1 MPTCQDCGNQIDA
14 EQEFCGECGAD
25 LTNKTDT
32 DNESFIDIYGAKP
45 LLPFAEAR
53 YKNSYNFAKLVS
65 KMPIVRTVL
74 SFFVKIVFFSIS
86 ISTKIFSIITLGS
99 NLSKRY
105 SAEVE
110 YAKDCYSAGM
120 NGDDRPPSPP

>member
-1 MPTCQDCGNQIDA
+1 MATCQDCGNQIDV

-25 LTNKTDT
+25 LTTETDT
-32 DNESFIDIYGAKP
+32 DNEPFIEKYGAKP

-65 KMPIVRTVL
+65 KMPIVRNIL
-74 SFFVKIVFFSIS
+74 SFFVKIAFFSIS
-86 ISTKIFSIITLGS
+86 ISAKIFSIITLGS
-99 NLSKRY
+99 HLSKRY